1 MTDTPQND
9 QDASAGIYASRKNGM
24 VPASS
29 APYKAIALADVVSG
43 QFDDE
48 EAAEAVKG
56 GAGGAE
62 WGALDGGEAVCGDSG

>member
-48 EAAEAVKG
+48 EAAEAVAAAISEEG
-56 GAGGAE
+56 YTVAA
-62 WGALDGGEAVCGDSG
+62 